1 MDKKNSREEDK
12 DQNHQAQV
20 VHQEVLHHLLNL
32 LVLEENEKIKKT
44 KNKPTNKKIRITKLE
59 DPSKKDLNN
68 DDLKKKDQKI
78 EDQSLKIRR
87 KVIDMTETIVMVKLQ
102 DTTQEIHEKVQSQSN
117 PNIHQ
122 SMSFHA
128 AKQSFH
134 AAKHTIKTKTDTEAN
149 KVKGAEVVNKT
160 AIVVTD
166 DMIM

>member
-32 LVLEENEKIKKT
+32 LALEENEKIKKT

-122 SMSFHA
+122 STI
-128 AKQSFH
+128 FH